1 MKYKYHLTPNAFEEL
16 PGMEE
21 PNVDDEVDENIEGTY
36 KERCIWYLQHIES
49 LHDGKHKPMIPGSPE
64 CREVFS
70 DGQVVEEGKEIQI
83 MPYSCNEV
91 HCRCGYSTPVAQ
103 HCVSRR
109 DRIVPVLPKEE
120 QWKIHYDYAG
130 NLAYHLGITIN
141 GELWEKKALPY
152 LEKFYHI
159 TRK

>member
-1 MKYKYHLTPNAFEEL
+1 MVSRLIGITANFDVSVIDKSEAEARAAMLILLLETKLITAA
-16 PGMEE
+16 
-21 PNVDDEVDENIEGTY
+21 
-36 KERCIWYLQHIES
+36 
-49 LHDGKHKPMIPGSPE
+49 
-64 CREVFS
+64 
-70 DGQVVEEGKEIQI
+70 
-83 MPYSCNEV
+83 EV

-141 GELWEKKALPY
+141 GELWEKKVLPY
-152 LEKFYHI
+152 LEVLSFN
-159 TRK
+159 T